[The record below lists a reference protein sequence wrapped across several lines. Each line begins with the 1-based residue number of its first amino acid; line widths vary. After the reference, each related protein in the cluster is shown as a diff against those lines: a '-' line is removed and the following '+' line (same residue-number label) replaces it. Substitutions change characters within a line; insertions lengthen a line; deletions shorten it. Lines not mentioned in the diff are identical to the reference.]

1 MISKIRRQTL
11 RNVLEKK
18 TWRPTI
24 THPLIRNV
32 STVNLIGI
40 FLFFVIFHLI
50 ATIVKVDGKSIA
62 GKLRFYKAS
71 CAKHGQVLPEGM
83 EDRV

>member
-1 MISKIRRQTL
+1 
-11 RNVLEKK
+11 
-18 TWRPTI
+18 
-24 THPLIRNV
+24 
-32 STVNLIGI
+32 VNLIGI